1 MSHVTFEQHAPGVP
15 KGFLQFLR
23 ETSEPR
29 RHWTDMLL
37 TSNEINRML
46 GLSRF
51 VCSLCCT
58 FLTDALDQQHGFYF
72 LLPNPNSFLCHAR
85 FSPAVYLSHR
95 LLSFTP
101 DTPSAAN
108 EPHAASVPNVAP
120 ERPTRSTS
128 THMTYRKFYAGSTKR
143 KIVSFMLSG

>member
-1 MSHVTFEQHAPGVP
+1 MLTWNERRSSEQLNVLLHPQC
-15 KGFLQFLR
+15 F
-23 ETSEPR
+23 S
-29 RHWTDMLL
+29 TDLLL

-46 GLSRF
+46 SLSRF

-58 FLTDALDQQHGFYF
+58 FLTNPLDQQHGFYF
-72 LLPNPNSFLCHAR
+72 LQPNPNSFLCHAR
-85 FSPAVYLSHR
+85 FPPAMYLSHR

-120 ERPTRSTS
+120 ERPTSSTS
-128 THMTYRKFYAGSTKR
+128 TQMTYSTFYAGSTKR
-143 KIVSFMLSG
+143 KIVCFMLSG